1 MNADQT
7 EALIGMAATFG
18 LLVLMALPSMLGVLR
33 DKRIDRSIR
42 QAQQAHRDQEYREA
56 QARRERT
63 QKSSSRSTVPS
74 TATWYADGRRS
85 KKLVNS

>member
-1 MNADQT
+1 MLTVLGILA
-7 EALIGMAATFG
+7 
-18 LLVLMALPSMLGVLR
+18 LLVLPSAVGILR
-33 DKRIDRSIR
+33 DRRIDRQI
-42 QAQQAHRDQEYREA
+42 REA
-56 QARRERT
+56 QEAREAYED

>member
-1 MNADQT
+1 MTADQT
-7 EALIGMAATFG
+7 EALIGMAVTFG
-18 LLVLMALPSMLGVLR
+18 LLLLVTLPSLLGVLR
-33 DKRIDRSIR
+33 DRRMAR
-42 QAQQAHRDQEYREA
+42 QIKE
-56 QARRERT
+56 ARRARENAEA